1 MDSLRVNEEFL
12 LNSYLLSPI
21 LLLLSVC
28 GGKWWLL
35 GDVEAL
41 CTGQVV
47 PGDPGAVG
55 ASSPSYALGVT
66 CSQSWRKTFERSAT
80 WNREGRLG
88 RSQGQPGAPCV
99 VTRGCAALCSEPPPA
114 SPFWL
119 LKWGCGGRTA
129 LPGLGRPE
137 LE

>member
-28 GGKWWLL
+28 RGKWWLL
-35 GDVEAL
+35 GDMEAL

-66 CSQSWRKTFERSAT
+66 CSQSWRKSLSKVRPGI
-80 WNREGRLG
+80 GRGGLD
-88 RSQGQPGAPCV
+88 GARV
-99 VTRGCAALCSEPPPA
+99 G
-114 SPFWL
+114 
-119 LKWGCGGRTA
+119 
-129 LPGLGRPE
+129 PGLRVW
-137 LE
+137 